1 MLAYAWMSQV
11 LSSTAHAHWMCQLLL
26 MLVPFMDAGPHP
38 DEWTSALKYCAH
50 AQDVSEAAS
59 VIHPG
64 WGQVLSGTVPA
75 HSMCYMLPM
84 FQHLRLM
91 AYIVLENEVLL
102 NTRSIRSRYAVNTQQ
117 TWLSGPMGKKLD
129 NVCPL
134 NNHISNEKQAIERV
148 CT

>member
-1 MLAYAWMSQV
+1 
-11 LSSTAHAHWMCQLLL
+11 MCVCVCVLL

-50 AQDVSEAAS
+50 AQNVSEAAS

-64 WGQVLSGTVPA
+64 WVQVLSGTVPA

-134 NNHISNEKQAIERV
+134 NNQISNENQAIERV